1 MRIPLFVKRKYIPIL
16 KKYPP
21 KYIYEPWTAPVSIQ
35 KTAGCVIGKDYPRP
49 IVDHKEVVKINI
61 AQMKKA
67 RTERDGDT
75 SMEEGNTCLIEFR
88 ATQ

>member
-1 MRIPLFVKRKYIPIL
+1 M
-16 KKYPP
+16 KKYLP

-67 RTERDGDT
+67 RTEHDGDT
-75 SMEEGNTCLIEFR
+75 GMEEGNTCLIEFK